1 MSMNK
6 IFIIGTLVATSIL
19 AIAATTT
26 LVGTAVEKS
35 NSELDVTESGHG
47 SCRR

>member
-35 NSELDVTESGHG
+35 NSEPTSPNQDTAVVDV
-47 SCRR
+47 